1 MSHKK
6 LFIPGPTEVLPDIL
20 EAMAMPM
27 IGHRSKDYS
36 ALQGETTP
44 KVQQCL
50 YTKNQIIVSTSS
62 STGLME
68 AAVLNF
74 VRPGKKV
81 LACMCGAFS
90 DRWSKIAKANNK
102 DVIELK
108 VDWGMGI
115 HPEMIDDILAKQA
128 EEIDLVLLVMN
139 ETSTGVLNPAKEIQA
154 VVNKYR
160 DAGVMMA
167 IDAVSAMMVVP
178 IKVDEWE
185 VDFVLAGVQKAWS
198 LPPGLAVAAMSERA
212 IERAN
217 EVPHRGY
224 YFDLLEYV
232 KSNAKDQT
240 PSTPAISQINALRV
254 MATRILEQEGLENR
268 WARHARQADMVRNW
282 ATSRGFEIFPEKGF
296 YSQALTCVKN
306 NLGISVADLNSALGK
321 RGKMISNG
329 YGKLKEETFRISHMG
344 DIYEKDL
351 EELLADIDDILGF
364 K

>member
-27 IGHRSKDYS
+27 IGHRSKDYA

-50 YTKNQIIVSTSS
+50 YTKNQIILSTSS

-90 DRWSKIAKANNK
+90 DRWAGIAKANNK
-102 DVIELK
+102 EVIELK
-108 VDWGMGI
+108 VEWGKGI
-115 HPEMIDDILAKQA
+115 HPEMIDDILKKQA
-128 EEIDLVLLVMN
+128 GEIDLILLVMN
-139 ETSTGVLNPAKEIQA
+139 ETSTGVMNPAKEIQA
-154 VVNKYR
+154 VVNKYK
-160 DAGVMMA
+160 DAGVLMA
-167 IDAVSAMMVVP
+167 IDAVSAMMAVP
-178 IKVDEWE
+178 IHTDDWGI
-185 VDFVLAGVQKAWS
+185 DFVLAGVQKAWS

-212 IERAN
+212 IERAK

-232 KSNAKDQT
+232 KYNEKNQT
-240 PSTPAISQINALRV
+240 PSTPVISLINALNV
-254 MATRILEQEGLENR
+254 MCTRILDKEGLDNR

-282 ATSRGFEIFPEKGF
+282 ALSRGFELFPEKGF
-296 YSQALTCVKN
+296 YSQGLTCIKN
-306 NLGISVADLNSALGK
+306 NKEINVADLNSALGK
-321 RGKMISNG
+321 RGKTISNG
-329 YGKLKEETFRISHMG
+329 YGKIKDATFRISHMG

-351 EELLADIDDILGF
+351 AELLADIDDILGY